1 MPQKYSKPPIVE
13 AILQLRYGS
22 ALTDAELNRLPK
34 LLQGTYPKSKPEAD
48 IELAVEIGKD
58 GPATATQA
66 HPNTIDTG
74 ARLISSD
81 DQRTVITRSRSILFA
96 YQAPYPGW
104 DQFLAE
110 AREVFDTVREK
121 LGYRQLAS
129 VGLRYTNRIDV
140 PLGASQE
147 TVVPGD
153 YMVLGPAL
161 PNIPIFPTVR
171 TYQLVADIDLRVDQ
185 LVARVQA
192 ATLEP
197 ALINHASL
205 LLDIDIMAQHH
216 VPQKINELWELV
228 SRMRQAKNE
237 IFEACVTEKARQL
250 FGAGT

>member
-1 MPQKYSKPPIVE
+1 
-13 AILQLRYGS
+13 
-22 ALTDAELNRLPK
+22 
-34 LLQGTYPKSKPEAD
+34 
-48 IELAVEIGKD
+48 
-58 GPATATQA
+58 
-66 HPNTIDTG
+66 
-74 ARLISSD
+74 
-81 DQRTVITRSRSILFA
+81 
-96 YQAPYPGW
+96 
-104 DQFLAE
+104 
-110 AREVFDTVREK
+110 
-121 LGYRQLAS
+121 
-129 VGLRYTNRIDV
+129 
-140 PLGASQE
+140 
-147 TVVPGD
+147 
-153 YMVLGPAL
+153 MVLGPAL